1 MCGHH
6 KENGTQF
13 QLIFHDSILFAMRRI
28 IFLLFLFPLVANAQ
42 LDRFSSSMNETEFQK
57 RYPEAKRDYQ
67 AEAYWLNTWDTLSG
81 SVGTSRWKILNDSV
95 SEYYFTSLKSEG
107 PSPNYPDF
115 DSTRLQ
121 KMIVSAQKLTMDLE
135 NLIGKPTGFQ
145 RKSIIQNTRVK
156 SGNSV
161 ADSPYYGLYFAQWKM
176 QDSTEITIRVAHEIS
191 NANNPNPN
199 VLQSGSLKLT
209 YTYYLQVNVTSSAA
223 NSKFAFCV
231 HQSRGDLLQR
241 KPRIQTGNPNEGMH
255 QYLIVDNEISVKYPA
270 SWKFIFR
277 SGILVEMSYMSV
289 NGRSYGD
296 ESEFIAYNSSKYR
309 AEKLLAEGMKSLG
322 TPDTVTNK
330 ITPEYTPRDVSVSYK
345 YMYLETAWK
354 TPQGWV
360 YLFLDELGG
369 GKEEFTRFSVRVS
382 FLKMN

>member
-6 KENGTQF
+6 QANRAQL
-13 QLIFHDSILFAMRRI
+13 QLIFHIDIRIAMNRFL
-28 IFLLFLFPLVANAQ
+28 FLLLFFPAIVNAQ
-42 LDRFSSSMNETEFQK
+42 LDRFSPSMQETEFQK
-57 RYPEAKRDYQ
+57 RYPEAQRNYE
-67 AEAYWLNTWDTLSG
+67 AESYWLNTWDTLSG

-95 SEYYFTSLKSEG
+95 SEYYFNSLKAEG

-115 DSTRLQ
+115 DSTRVHR
-121 KMIVSAQKLTMDLE
+121 MIVSAQKLTKDLE
-135 NLIGKPTGFQ
+135 NLIGKATVLQ
-145 RKSIIQNTRVK
+145 RKSIIQNTRIK

-161 ADSPYYGLYFAQWKM
+161 GDNPYYGLYFAQWKM
-176 QDSTEITIRVAHEIS
+176 KDSSVITIRVAHEIS

-199 VLQSGSLKLT
+199 VLQAGSLKLT
-209 YTYYLQVNVTSSAA
+209 YSYYFEVNVSSSVA
-223 NSKFAFCV
+223 NSKFPFCV
-231 HQSRGDLLQR
+231 RESRGDLLHR
-241 KPRIQTGNPNEGMH
+241 KPRIQTGNANEGLH
-255 QYLIVDNEISVKYPA
+255 QYIIVDNEISVKYPA
-270 SWKFIFR
+270 TWKFIFR
-277 SGILVEMSYMSV
+277 SGVLVEMSYMSV

-330 ITPEYTPRDVSVSYK
+330 ITPEYEPRDVAVSYK

>member
-1 MCGHH
+1 
-6 KENGTQF
+6 
-13 QLIFHDSILFAMRRI
+13 MRIVMNR
-28 IFLLFLFPLVANAQ
+28 FLFLILLLPSVLNAQ
-42 LDRFSSSMNETEFQK
+42 LDRFSPSINEVEFQK
-57 RYPEAKRDYQ
+57 RYPEAQRDYL

-81 SVGTSRWKILNDSV
+81 SSGTSRWKIINDTIC
-95 SEYYFTSLKSEG
+95 EYYFTSLKAEG

-115 DSTRLQ
+115 DSTRVQ
-121 KMIVSAQKLTMDLE
+121 RMIVSAQKLTKGLE
-135 NLIGKPTGFQ
+135 NLIGKTTVFQ
-145 RKSIIQNTRVK
+145 WKSIIQNTRVK

-176 QDSTEITIRVAHEIS
+176 QDSSEITIRVTYEIS

-223 NSKFAFCV
+223 NSKFPFYV
-231 HQSRGDLLQR
+231 KESRGDLLQR

-255 QYLIVDNEISVKYPA
+255 QYLIVDSEISVKYPA
-270 SWKFIFR
+270 SWRFIFR
-277 SGILVEMSYMSV
+277 SGTLIEMSYMSV

-330 ITPEYTPRDVSVSYK
+330 ITPEYVPRDVSVSYK

-382 FLKMN
+382 FLKMY